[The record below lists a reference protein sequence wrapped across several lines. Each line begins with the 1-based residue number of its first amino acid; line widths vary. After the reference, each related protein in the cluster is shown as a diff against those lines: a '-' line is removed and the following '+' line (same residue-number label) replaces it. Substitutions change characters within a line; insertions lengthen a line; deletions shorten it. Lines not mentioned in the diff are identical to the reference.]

1 MRRVVVTGMG
11 MLAPFGRGVDYNWE
25 NIVAGKSAIRR
36 IDEDLELYDVPV
48 KIAGKVPMGKEAHR
62 FDPDTV
68 MEPKEQRRV
77 DKFILFGM
85 AAGIDAMEDCGWKP
99 ESEEEQYRAGVMM
112 GSGIGGL
119 QTIYENSVIINENKS
134 THRVSPF
141 FIPSCLINMISGNLS
156 IRFGLKGPNHACV
169 TACSTGTH
177 AIGDAAA
184 MIARG
189 DAMQPTISDGDL
201 IWVDVS
207 IKTPTS
213 DGLYL
218 FALKGEVFVKRL
230 RLDNFNDCPEKASR
244 PWDKARSG
252 FVMGEG
258 AGALVLEEYEH
269 AKARGAKIYAEIV
282 GYGMSGDAY
291 HITAPSG
298 DGAYRAMK
306 MAADHAAEHG
316 VALSDISYINAHG
329 TSTPAGDVGEALAVK
344 RLFGEN
350 MKNVSMSSTK
360 SAIGH
365 LLGAAGAVEAVLTIK
380 ALCEQ
385 TCPPTLN
392 LENPADEVADF
403 DLVPLKAKKKEI
415 KAAMSNSF
423 GFGGTNSSVVFKKI
437 DD

>member
-11 MLAPFGRGVDYNWE
+11 MLSPFGRGVEYNWD
-25 NIVAGKSAIRR
+25 NIVAGKSAIRK
-36 IDEDLELYDVPV
+36 IEGIELYDEPV
-48 KIAGKVPMGKEAHR
+48 KIAGQVPMGKEKNQ

-77 DKFILFGM
+77 DKFILFGL
-85 AAGIDAMEDCGWKP
+85 AAGIDAMGDSGWKP
-99 ESEEEQYRAGVMM
+99 LDDEDSYRAGVMM

-119 QTIYENSVIINENKS
+119 SSIYEMSTLINENKS
-134 THRVSPF
+134 VHRVSPF
-141 FIPSCLINMISGNLS
+141 FIPSCLINMISGHLS
-156 IRFGLKGPNHACV
+156 IKFALKGPNHACV

-177 AIGDAAA
+177 AIGDASS

-189 DAMQPTISDGDL
+189 DADL
-201 IWVDVS
+201 MLAGGAESAVNIL
-207 IKTPTS
+207 
-213 DGLYL
+213 GLSG
-218 FALKGEVFVKRL
+218 FARMKAITA
-230 RLDNFNDCPEKASR
+230 DFNDEPEKASR
-244 PWDKARSG
+244 PWDQARSG

-258 AGALVLEEYEH
+258 AGALVLEELEH
-269 AKARGAKIYAEIV
+269 AKKRGAKIYAEVV

-306 MAADHAAEHG
+306 MAVKHAEEHG
-316 VALSDISYINAHG
+316 VKLEDIGYVNAHG
-329 TSTPAGDVGEALAVK
+329 TSTPAGDVGEAMAVA
-344 RLFGEN
+344 RLFGDN

-380 ALCEQ
+380 AINEQ

-392 LENPADEVADF
+392 LENPAPEVEGM
-403 DLVPLKAKKKEI
+403 DLVPLKSKKREI

-423 GFGGTNSSVVFKKI
+423 GFGGTNSSIILKKYEG
-437 DD
+437 

>member
-11 MLAPFGRGVDYNWE
+11 MLSPFGRGVEYNWN
-25 NIVAGKSAIRR
+25 NIVAGKSAIRK
-36 IDEDLELYDVPV
+36 IENIELYDEPV
-48 KIAGKVPMGKEAHR
+48 KIAGQVPMGKEAHQ

-77 DKFILFGM
+77 DKFILFGL
-85 AAGIDAMEDCGWKP
+85 AAGIDAMEDSGWKP
-99 ESEEEQYRAGVMM
+99 VDDEDSYRAGVMM

-119 QTIYENSVIINENKS
+119 SSIYEMSTLINENKS
-134 THRVSPF
+134 VHRVSPF
-141 FIPSCLINMISGNLS
+141 FIPSCLINMISGHLS
-156 IRFGLKGPNHACV
+156 IKFALKGPNHACV

-177 AIGDAAA
+177 AIGDASS

-189 DAMQPTISDGDL
+189 DADL
-201 IWVDVS
+201 MLAGGAESAVNIL
-207 IKTPTS
+207 
-213 DGLYL
+213 GLSG
-218 FALKGEVFVKRL
+218 FARMKAITA
-230 RLDNFNDCPEKASR
+230 DFNDEPEKASR
-244 PWDKARSG
+244 PWDQARSG

-258 AGALVLEEYEH
+258 AGALVLEELEH
-269 AKARGAKIYAEIV
+269 AKKRGAKIYAEVV

-306 MAADHAAEHG
+306 MAVKHAEEHG
-316 VALSDISYINAHG
+316 VKLEDIGYVNAHG
-329 TSTPAGDVGEALAVK
+329 TSTPAGDVGEAMAVA
-344 RLFGEN
+344 RLFGDN

-380 ALCEQ
+380 AINEQ

-392 LENPADEVADF
+392 LDNPAPEVEGM
-403 DLVPLKAKKKEI
+403 DLVPLKAKKREI

-423 GFGGTNSSVVFKKI
+423 GFGGTNSSIILKKYEG
-437 DD
+437 

>member
-11 MLAPFGRGVDYNWE
+11 MLSPFGRGVDYNWE
-25 NIVAGKSAIRR
+25 NIIAGKSAIRR
-36 IDEDLELYDVPV
+36 IDGEMEIYDVPV
-48 KIAGKVPMGKEAHR
+48 KIAGRVPFGSEGHE
-62 FDPDTV
+62 FNPDTV

-77 DKFILFGM
+77 DRFILFGM
-85 AAGIDAMEDCGWKP
+85 AAGIDAMEDSGWHAKDD
-99 ESEEEQYRAGVMM
+99 EDQFRAGVMM

-119 QTIYENSVIINENKS
+119 QTIYDNSAIINENKS

-189 DAMQPTISDGDL
+189 DADL
-201 IWVDVS
+201 MLAGGAESAVNIL
-207 IKTPTS
+207 
-213 DGLYL
+213 GLAG
-218 FALKGEVFVKRL
+218 FSRMKAITA
-230 RLDNFNDCPEKASR
+230 DFNDCPEKASR
-244 PWDKARSG
+244 PWDKRRSG

-269 AKARGAKIYAEIV
+269 AKARGAKIYAEVV

-306 MAADHAAEHG
+306 MAVDHAKEHG
-316 VALSDISYINAHG
+316 VELSDIGYINAHG

-344 RLFGEN
+344 RLFGDDGI
-350 MKNVSMSSTK
+350 KKVSMSSTK
-360 SAIGH
+360 SALGH

-380 ALCEQ
+380 AIDEQ
-385 TCPPTLN
+385 ICPPTLN
-392 LENPADEVADF
+392 LEDPADELADF
-403 DLVPLKAKKKEI
+403 DLVPLKAKKREI

-423 GFGGTNSSVVFKKI
+423 GFGGTNSSVVFKKFA
-437 DD
+437 D